1 MRYTWYLMQ
10 KLFNL
15 YSKVAFQLLAV
26 AFVACSCFVST
37 ASAQSLDSLPIVDY
51 GAPKD
56 FEIGGVKVIG
66 SKYSD
71 PNAIASISGL
81 KVGEK
86 VRLPGPEIPRAIKS
100 LMNLRLF
107 TNVKIVKEKT
117 IGDVVF
123 LEILVLERPR
133 LSVYTYTGIPKGQ
146 HEKLNDIVN
155 QHVAKG
161 GIVTENVKVNAAKGI
176 EKFYVKKG
184 LLDAK
189 VFVTE
194 IRDSS
199 RINSVRLNF
208 NVNPGKKVK
217 IKDIDIV
224 GNTKVE
230 DKKLLKKMSK
240 TKEKK
245 RLLAGSKFVQ
255 DLYDKDKLE
264 IVKYFNTVGYRD
276 ARVLGDS
283 LWRDKDGLLHIKI
296 NVNEGHQYYFRNI
309 RWKGNSIY
317 DAKALDQVLGIK
329 KGEIYNQELLDNRL
343 RFSQEGRDVSTLYMD
358 NGYLFFNVD
367 PTEVAIVGD
376 SIDLELRIYEGPQA
390 TIDKVVIKGNER
402 TNEHVIRRELRT
414 LPGEKFSRTDIIRS
428 QRQIVNLGYFNP
440 EKFGI
445 NTPVNPERGT
455 VDIEYT
461 VEERPSDQLELS
473 AGWGGINRI
482 IGTLGVS
489 FNNFS
494 VRNMLNKG
502 AWRPLPMGDGQRLSL
517 RAQSNGYF
525 QNYSTSFT
533 EPWLGGRKPNSFSL
547 SGFYNKIG
555 YSPAVY
561 GSSVANQRFN
571 IVNVSAN
578 LGRRLKWP
586 DDNFVSS
593 TSLNYQVLSLNNWPG
608 VFRLEDGTSV
618 SSGRYVNFNLKQV
631 FARSTVNE
639 PTYPREGSNIS
650 LTIQITP
657 PYSLLFNKDKDYKE
671 LAPQEK
677 FKFLEYHKWRFDA
690 DWYTTITGKLVLK
703 TSAKIGVLGAYNSS
717 IGVIP
722 FERFQVGGAGIN
734 NQQVG
739 FQGFDIISSR
749 GYQTTDLAP
758 KGILSNGQT
767 SPSPV
772 FSKFTMELRYPLSL
786 NPSSTIY
793 AHTFVQGINVWSNIR
808 DWNPFEL
815 KRSAGF
821 GFRVFLPMFGILGFD
836 WAYGFD
842 KPGVSTFKGYSAFNI
857 VLGFEPD

>member
-1 MRYTWYLMQ
+1 MQ
-10 KLFNL
+10 KLFTFFP
-15 YSKVAFQLLAV
+15 KVTSVSLVVFFAAFL
-26 AFVACSCFVST
+26 CIHPN
-37 ASAQSLDSLPIVDY
+37 ASAQQMDSLSVVDY
-51 GAPKD
+51 GTPKD

-66 SKYSD
+66 AKYSD

-81 KVGEK
+81 KVGAK
-86 VRLPGPEIPRAIKS
+86 VRLPGPEVPRAIKA

-107 TNVKIVKEKT
+107 TNIKIIKEKT

-123 LEILVLERPR
+123 LEIQVQERPR
-133 LSVYTYTGIPKGQ
+133 LSVYNYTGVPKSQ

-176 EKFYVKKG
+176 EKYFIKKG

-189 VFVTE
+189 VYVTE

-199 RINSVRLNF
+199 RINSVKLNF
-208 NVNPGKKVK
+208 NVSVGKKVK

-224 GNTKVE
+224 GNTHVE

-283 LWRDKDGLLHIKI
+283 LWRDSDGLLHIAIK
-296 NVNEGHQYYFRNI
+296 VNEGNQYYFRNI
-309 RWKGNSIY
+309 SWKGNSIY
-317 DAKALDQVLGIK
+317 DAKTLDQVLGIK

-461 VEERPSDQLELS
+461 VEEKPSDQLELS
-473 AGWGGINRI
+473 AGWGGINRV

-547 SGFYNKIG
+547 SGFYNRIG
-555 YSPAVY
+555 YSPNVY
-561 GSSVANQRFN
+561 GASVANQRFN
-571 IVNVSAN
+571 IINVSAN

-608 VFRLEDGTSV
+608 VFRLENGSTV
-618 SSGRYVNFNLKQV
+618 SQGRFVNFNIKQV
-631 FARSTVNE
+631 IARSTVNE

-650 LTIQITP
+650 LTMQVTP
-657 PYSLLFNKDKDYKE
+657 PYSLLFNRGKDYSE
-671 LAPQEK
+671 STPQEK
-677 FKFLEYHKWRFDA
+677 FKFLEYYKFRFDA

-703 TSAKIGVLGAYNSS
+703 TSAKIGVLGAFNSN
-717 IGVIP
+717 IGVVP
-722 FERFQVGGAGIN
+722 FERYQVGGAGIN

-758 KGILSNGQT
+758 NGVLSNGQT
-767 SPSPV
+767 SPAPI

-793 AHTFVQGINVWSNIR
+793 MHTFVQGINAWSKIG

-842 KPGVSTFKGYSAFNI
+842 KPGVTTFKGYSAFNI